1 MTMAKFNLRIVQ
13 DDSGWTA
20 EIFRKITVK
29 EMKVS
34 RQKDGFA
41 SEDEATAWGEAEL
54 KSFVYDLNVRKR
66 SLKNEAK

>member
-34 RQKDGFA
+34 RQKDGFS
-41 SEDEATAWGEAEL
+41 SEDEAKAWGEAEL